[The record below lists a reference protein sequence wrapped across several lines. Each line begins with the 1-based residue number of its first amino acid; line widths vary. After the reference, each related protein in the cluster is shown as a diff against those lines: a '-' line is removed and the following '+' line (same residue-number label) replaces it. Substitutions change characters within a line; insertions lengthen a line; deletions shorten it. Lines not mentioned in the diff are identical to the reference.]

1 MRFKQHLL
9 TAVFFGFL
17 TGFYFLLFGCAAYLA
32 SSCYPSSSGCDRLF
46 VFKLQLFANIP
57 LFVIIGIIVAVLFS
71 LLPRRFGFSEG
82 RGGIIHLLLFS
93 GLSVYLQFKLFSES
107 YVVSDLPPV
116 LEILI
121 YPSAAV
127 AVILFLSLPY
137 FLMRRTLAKEDSENR
152 LLALEGILAGLLLL
166 MIILGL
172 VKPTASWSALSRP
185 AGGGYN
191 ILLITVDTLR
201 DDHLSYRGYFRK
213 TSPNID
219 SLASEGVVFESA
231 YTAVPRTFP
240 SLCSFLTGKYAHR
253 HGARNNFH
261 HALPDFNLTLP
272 EILKGEGYLTG
283 AVVTNAGLQARRK
296 INQGFDYYLE
306 TGHQN
311 SQAQKVPAL
320 RLLDFL
326 RLSYPL
332 RSFWDNQAGRTRAE
346 ALKFLQRNRDKR
358 FFLWV
363 HFIDPHMDYNPP
375 AKFARFFDRDYK
387 GRNKN
392 HFHYGKVGAERM
404 IFDCP
409 LSPREIQRAIS
420 LHDGEIRHTDNEI
433 GKLLSKLKE
442 WGLFENSLIIFS
454 ADHGESLGE
463 HGYFSAH
470 GDLIYN
476 PCMHIPLLIRFP
488 GGAVRKRISTPVSSV
503 DLMPTILDFL
513 GVEPPEGLDGVSLLP
528 IIFGWVE
535 PRRAIFGESG
545 ISIFSSSNPK
555 MKIEIEPQRP
565 LAILPE
571 EWFPLWEEVF
581 NDAKFRMMVEGDWK
595 LIYTPDG
602 GSGSFELYDLASDPA
617 EETNLYEE
625 EAEIAERMRGRL
637 MNWVKGDTLQNIE
650 AISYDREMISNLQ
663 SIGYLR

>member
-1 MRFKQHLL
+1 MRFRQHLS
-9 TAVFFGFL
+9 TAVFLGFL
-17 TGFYFLLFGCAAYLA
+17 TGFYFLLFGSAAYFA
-32 SSCYPSSSGCDRLF
+32 SFYYPTSSACDRLF

-71 LLPRRFGFSEG
+71 LLPRRFGFSRG
-82 RGGIIHLLLFS
+82 RGGITYLLLFS
-93 GLSVYLQFKLFSES
+93 GLSIYLQFKLFSGS
-107 YVVSDLPPV
+107 YVVSGLPGIVKV
-116 LEILI
+116 LL

-127 AVILFLSLPY
+127 AVTLFLGFSYL
-137 FLMRRTLAKEDSENR
+137 LARERLADEDSENR
-152 LLALEGILAGLLLL
+152 LLALEGMLAGLFLL

-172 VKPTASWSALSRP
+172 VKPTTSWSALSRT
-185 AGGGYN
+185 ATEGCN

-219 SLASEGVVFESA
+219 GLASEGVVFENA
-231 YTAVPRTFP
+231 YAAVPRTFP
-240 SLCSFLTGKYAHR
+240 SLCSFMTGKYAHR

-283 AVVTNAGLQARRK
+283 AVVTNVGLQAQRK
-296 INQGFDYYLE
+296 LSQGFDYYLE
-306 TGHQN
+306 TDHQN
-311 SQAQKVPAL
+311 IQAQKVPAL
-320 RLLDFL
+320 RLLDFVGV
-326 RLSYPL
+326 RYPL
-332 RSFWDNQAGRTRAE
+332 RSLWDDQAGRTKSE
-346 ALKFLQRNRDKR
+346 ALKFVERNRGKR

-363 HFIDPHMDYNPP
+363 HFLDPHMEYNPP
-375 AKFARFFDRDYK
+375 SEFTGVFDRGYR
-387 GRNKN
+387 GRHKN
-392 HFHYGKVGAERM
+392 HFHFGNIPSQRM
-404 IFDCP
+404 IFECP
-409 LSPREIQRAIS
+409 LDPREIQHAIS
-420 LHDGEIRHTDNEI
+420 LHDGEILHTDNEI

-442 WGLFENSLIIFS
+442 WGLRENSLIILS

-463 HGYFSAH
+463 HGYFFTH

-476 PCMHIPLLIRFP
+476 PCAHIPLLIRFP
-488 GGAVRKRISTPVSSV
+488 GGTVRRRISTPVSSV

-513 GVEPPEGLDGVSLLP
+513 GVEPPEGLDGVSLVP
-528 IIFGWVE
+528 TIFGGAE

-545 ISIFSSSNPK
+545 ISIFSSSNPR

-565 LAILPE
+565 LAIPPE

-581 NDAKFRMMVEGDWK
+581 NDAKFRMMVEGNWK
-595 LIYTPDG
+595 LIYTPDE

-617 EETNLYEE
+617 EEINLYEE
-625 EAEIAERMRGRL
+625 KAEIAERMRGSL
-637 MNWVKGDTLQNIE
+637 MSWVKGDTLRNVE
-650 AISYDREMISNLQ
+650 ALSCDREMISNLQ

>member
-1 MRFKQHLL
+1 MRFKQHLS
-9 TAVFFGFL
+9 TAVFLGFL
-17 TGFYFLLFGCAAYLA
+17 TGFYFLLFGSAAYLA
-32 SSCYPSSSGCDRLF
+32 SSYYRTSSACDRLF
-46 VFKLQLFANIP
+46 VFKLQLFANVP

-71 LLPRRFGFSEG
+71 LLPRRFNFSRSG
-82 RGGIIHLLLFS
+82 GGIIYLLFFA
-93 GLSVYLQFKLFSES
+93 GLSIYLQFKLFSGS
-107 YVVSDLPPV
+107 YAVSGLPPV
-116 LEILI
+116 LKILI

-137 FLMRRTLAKEDSENR
+137 FLTRRRLAKEDSENR
-152 LLALEGILAGLLLL
+152 LLALEGMLAGLFLL
-166 MIILGL
+166 MLILGL
-172 VKPTASWSALSRP
+172 VKPTASWPALSRP
-185 AGGGYN
+185 TGEGYN

-219 SLASEGVVFESA
+219 SLASEGVVFENA
-231 YTAVPRTFP
+231 YTTVPRTFP

-261 HALPDFNLTLP
+261 HTLPDFNLTLP
-272 EILKGEGYLTG
+272 EILKEEGYLTG
-283 AVVTNAGLQARRK
+283 AVVTNVGLQSRRK
-296 INQGFDYYLE
+296 ISQGFDYYLE
-306 TGHQN
+306 TDHQN
-311 SQAQKVPAL
+311 FQARKVPAL

-326 RLSYPL
+326 RLSYSL
-332 RSFWDNQAGRTRAE
+332 RSLWDDQAGRTRAE
-346 ALKFLQRNRDKR
+346 ALKFLQGNKDKK
-358 FFLWV
+358 FFVWV
-363 HFIDPHMDYNPP
+363 HFFDPHMDYNPP
-375 AKFARFFDRDYK
+375 AKFAGFFDRDYS
-387 GRNKN
+387 GRYEN
-392 HFHYGKVGAERM
+392 HFHCGKVGAERM

-409 LSPREIQRAIS
+409 LSPREIQHAIS
-420 LHDGEIRHTDNEI
+420 LHDGEILHADNEI
-433 GKLLSKLKE
+433 GKLLGRLKE
-442 WGLFENSLIIFS
+442 WGLCENTLIIFS
-454 ADHGESLGE
+454 ADHGEGLGE
-463 HGYFSAH
+463 HGYFFTH

-476 PCMHIPLLIRFP
+476 DCAHIPLLIRFP
-488 GGAVRKRISTPVSSV
+488 GGAVRGEISTAVSSV

-513 GVEPPEGLDGVSLLP
+513 GVEPPEGLDGISLLP
-528 IIFGWVE
+528 TIFGGAE

-545 ISIFSSSNPK
+545 ISILSSSNPR
-555 MKIEIEPQRP
+555 MKIEIELQRP

-581 NDAKFRMMVEGDWK
+581 NRAKFRMIVEGDWK